1 MELVT
6 STSEMPSCMNGS
18 GIFTIHCDNVADSK
32 VVDGNFVVVG
42 GMNDGNKYVRALARA
57 FLVTGISCA
66 F

>member
-1 MELVT
+1 
-6 STSEMPSCMNGS
+6 MNGS